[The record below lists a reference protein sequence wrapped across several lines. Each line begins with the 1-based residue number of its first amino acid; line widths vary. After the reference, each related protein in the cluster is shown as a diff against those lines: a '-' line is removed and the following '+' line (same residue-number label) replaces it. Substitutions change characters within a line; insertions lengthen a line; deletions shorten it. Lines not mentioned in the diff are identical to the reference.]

1 MPVICIVCSIIQRV
15 LFSDTMVEKMEQENA
30 EITEKE
36 AQLYDRQIRCGAKKT
51 QEKLNISMS

>member
-1 MPVICIVCSIIQRV
+1 
-15 LFSDTMVEKMEQENA
+15 MVEKMEQENA
-30 EITEKE
+30 GEITEKE

>member
-36 AQLYDRQIRCGAKKT
+36 AQLYDRQIRCGAKKP
-51 QEKLNISMS
+51 KKN